1 MCTGESAPDGEHDPG
16 RVGGGLGVGEL
27 AERDDLAP
35 PLLDAVAPGDAEVE
49 EAVGHVD
56 GDLLGPQDAHL
67 VDAGVGDAGAVGD
80 VGGTVDGQVGV
91 LEELH
96 GGAFERALGQ
106 DEAEHGGRSSQ
117 TRRRGRAGSGA
128 GRASWAVPPPY
139 DARNFLQLLGID
151 VPLPD
156 EDRDPV
162 ARLTVTH
169 AADRRHGFLWAPV
182 VIAMADALCAF
193 GVSHHWPEGASS
205 FTTVDCSANFISSA
219 REGEQVAATAAP
231 LHLGRTTQ
239 VWDATVTNETTERL
253 MASYRCTQI
262 ILY

>member
-1 MCTGESAPDGEHDPG
+1 M
-16 RVGGGLGVGEL
+16 
-27 AERDDLAP
+27 
-35 PLLDAVAPGDAEVE
+35 
-49 EAVGHVD
+49 
-56 GDLLGPQDAHL
+56 
-67 VDAGVGDAGAVGD
+67 
-80 VGGTVDGQVGV
+80 
-91 LEELH
+91 
-96 GGAFERALGQ
+96 
-106 DEAEHGGRSSQ
+106 
-117 TRRRGRAGSGA
+117 RRRGRAGTAWFGQA
-128 GRASWAVPPPY
+128 GAVPPPY

-169 AADRRHGFLWAPV
+169 ALIAGTGYLWGPV

-193 GVSHHWPEGASS
+193 GVSHHWPEGARS
-205 FTTVDCSANFISSA
+205 FTTVDCSTNFISSA
-219 REGEQVAATAAP
+219 QEGQQVTATAAP
-231 LHLGRTTQ
+231 LHLGRMTQ

>member
-1 MCTGESAPDGEHDPG
+1 MRQA
-16 RVGGGLGVGEL
+16 
-27 AERDDLAP
+27 
-35 PLLDAVAPGDAEVE
+35 
-49 EAVGHVD
+49 
-56 GDLLGPQDAHL
+56 GP
-67 VDAGVGDAGAVGD
+67 
-80 VGGTVDGQVGV
+80 
-91 LEELH
+91 
-96 GGAFERALGQ
+96 
-106 DEAEHGGRSSQ
+106 
-117 TRRRGRAGSGA
+117 
-128 GRASWAVPPPY
+128 VPPPY

-169 AADRRHGFLWAPV
+169 ALIAGTGFLWAPV
-182 VIAMADALCAF
+182 VVAMADALCAF
-193 GVSHHWPEGASS
+193 GVSHHWPEGARS
-205 FTTVDCSANFISSA
+205 FTTIDCSANFISSA
-219 REGEQVAATAAP
+219 REGEEVAATAAP